1 MTSSPIET
9 PNFPLPLFMHMTVFI
24 RNELYSCVYNL
35 LQSSLNADCHVKPK
49 FWPEFICFLRSSA
62 MHGLIHVIFRGF
74 VVDKFGESAW
84 KEILK
89 IAGTL
94 TEFLWWLEKRRLV
107 HSVSFFFVGKF
118 VFAKNCFLRFL
129 LAHVVDLF
137 VLQVLKQVRH

>member
-1 MTSSPIET
+1 
-9 PNFPLPLFMHMTVFI
+9 
-24 RNELYSCVYNL
+24 
-35 LQSSLNADCHVKPK
+35 
-49 FWPEFICFLRSSA
+49 

-107 HSVSFFFVGKF
+107 HSVSLFFRGKVCSCQELFPTFPLGTCSGFVCFTGLETSEALKM
-118 VFAKNCFLRFL
+118 NQRFLR
-129 LAHVVDLF
+129 
-137 VLQVLKQVRH
+137 